1 MMQYSLF
8 FILCLHGYFYTVIR
22 LFNLALLHG
31 LFDDLCILIEV
42 HSLFIYSRI
51 MLIILRQV

>member
-31 LFDDLCILIEV
+31 LFDDLCINSYRGTFTV
-42 HSLFIYSRI
+42 HI
-51 MLIILRQV
+51 